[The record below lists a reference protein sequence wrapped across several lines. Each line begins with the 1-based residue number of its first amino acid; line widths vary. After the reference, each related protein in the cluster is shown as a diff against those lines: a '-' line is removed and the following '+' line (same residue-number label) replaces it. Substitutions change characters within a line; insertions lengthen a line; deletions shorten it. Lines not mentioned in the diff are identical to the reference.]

1 VVDTHYYAYSII
13 FFIGF
18 SHATSNADTHG
29 RGEGIIKLLLYFC
42 WCYDFQGIVASLYF
56 ISHCKSLWYILCTF
70 L

>member
-42 WCYDFQGIVASLYF
+42 
-56 ISHCKSLWYILCTF
+56 
-70 L
+70 